1 MPGPVGV
8 ALAGL
13 AAKSWAEMWKLYNER
28 YGKWGE
34 EVVRRLQREIEHLDT
49 RLSHMREFLDAMTI
63 VAQDERAMV
72 EYMRDQW
79 HAASDR
85 ANELAA
91 RLNEATI
98 RLERADLPANP
109 FDEGEEGVPEPTERT
124 DP

>member
-34 EVVRRLQREIEHLDT
+34 ETVRRLQREIEEAKAENASYAKMLEVMSDT
-49 RLSHMREFLDAMTI
+49 LTRAKEQASYRLNQWLAADNRE
-63 VAQDERAMV
+63 
-72 EYMRDQW
+72 
-79 HAASDR
+79 
-85 ANELAA
+85 NELAA
-91 RLNEATI
+91 RLNEAMC

-109 FDEGEEGVPEPTERT
+109 YDDEPGVPEPTEM
-124 DP
+124 DPE